1 MDFRKLSGHYLRVL
15 RDISISENLTT
26 RKNRT
31 TSYHMNYATTLVR
44 TSVSLDTD
52 TLANLDILAKRWSVS
67 KAEVMRRA
75 IRKLKTEADA
85 EDQRPSPLQA
95 LEWLQNGAGLSVAEG
110 AEFKKNIEAER
121 QAKRCWWES

>member
-1 MDFRKLSGHYLRVL
+1 
-15 RDISISENLTT
+15 LT
-26 RKNRT
+26 NEVNGT

-52 TLANLDILAKRWSVS
+52 TLANLDSLAKRWSVS

-75 IRKLKTEADA
+75 IRKMKTEADA

-110 AEFKKNIEAER
+110 AEFKANIEAER
-121 QAKRCWWES
+121 QAKRYWWES

>member
-1 MDFRKLSGHYLRVL
+1 MTNEVNG
-15 RDISISENLTT
+15 
-26 RKNRT
+26 T

-44 TSVSLDTD
+44 TSVSLDTG
-52 TLANLDILAKRWSVS
+52 TLANLDSLAKRWSVS

-75 IRKLKTEADA
+75 IRKAKEESDA

-110 AEFKKNIEAER
+110 AEFKANIDAER
-121 QAKRCWWES
+121 QAKRYWWES